1 MGMPSHLY
9 VRELTAFP
17 CKLCKQRKGKA
28 KEGEVSSVKFKP
40 IFPWCVCSARSTRQC
55 MDSGQACEQVH
66 VVGVWQLCLVCQS
79 GHHSPVCC
87 LLVRGAFLSTGTKR
101 SNLTSFGVHIPA
113 AKEFFHN
120 PHVLL
125 CFHSGEGCQHDGG
138 VACLVLVIDI
148 THICKKKSLRKQTLL
163 TAAAYRATEGMVF
176 TGAQWN
182 GTRWLETKSDLEW
195 NVRDV
200 FILNQKLFFFSY
212 FTRPEATETT
222 VSFYSISC
230 LQLVAEMQW
239 LGSLGGCSN
248 GCSWE

>member
-1 MGMPSHLY
+1 MCLLS
-9 VRELTAFP
+9 
-17 CKLCKQRKGKA
+17 
-28 KEGEVSSVKFKP
+28 KEHQAVHGLRAGLRT
-40 IFPWCVCSARSTRQC
+40 SARGGSVAT
-55 MDSGQACEQVH
+55 MPALPE
-66 VVGVWQLCLVCQS
+66 WPPQS
-79 GHHSPVCC
+79 C

-101 SNLTSFGVHIPA
+101 ANLTSFGVHIPA

-138 VACLVLVIDI
+138 VACLVLVIDV
-148 THICKKKSLRKQTLL
+148 THICKKKKSLRKQTLL

-195 NVRDV
+195 NVRC
-200 FILNQKLFFFSY
+200 FHAKPKTF

-239 LGSLGGCSN
+239 LGSLGGCCN